1 MSAHIS
7 NLVSCLTKC
16 GYVDG
21 ELKNAGNL
29 ACLMCMASMRPVI
42 EDPSS
47 FLVPCGISADVG
59 NRLMDNVAVSSTTTA
74 TPTTGAMVTST
85 EAEVTRTTVVAESF
99 TTTKGDTHMGSI
111 GSVFLAT
118 MVLTRFF

>member
-29 ACLMCMASMRPVI
+29 ACLMCMASLRPVI

-47 FLVPCGISADVG
+47 FLVPCGISAEVG
-59 NRLMDNVAVSSTTTA
+59 NRLMNNVAVSSTTGM
-74 TPTTGAMVTST
+74 PTSGAMVTFT
-85 EAEVTRTTVVAESF
+85 EAAVTTTTAVPDSF